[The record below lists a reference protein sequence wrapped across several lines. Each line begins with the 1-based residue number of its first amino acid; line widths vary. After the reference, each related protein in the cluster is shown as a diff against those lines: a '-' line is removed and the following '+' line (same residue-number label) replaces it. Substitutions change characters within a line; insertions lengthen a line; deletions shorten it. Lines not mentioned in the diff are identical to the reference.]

1 MIRLHSLGTRITS
14 RSVRRSCT
22 ARCEGLALLGAKVLH
37 RSVRRSCTARCE
49 GLALLGAKV
58 LHHSGQ
64 GSRPARI
71 RHTRSAEQ
79 RPFARACKD
88 LLLEREGHLI
98 PSERVILFR
107 ASEPASFERVNGGLR
122 GIKSRRCRRFVENRN
137 LYRTKIS
144 KMLKYTQK

>member
-1 MIRLHSLGTRITS
+1 MFYLQSNNQEEILILMIRLHSLGTRITS

-37 RSVRRSCTARCE
+37 RS
-49 GLALLGAKV
+49 
-58 LHHSGQ
+58 GQ

-88 LLLEREGHLI
+88 LLLERAKTLCS
-98 PSERVILFR
+98 SERDILFR
-107 ASEPASFERVNGGLR
+107 AREPASSERGNGGLR
-122 GIKSRRCRRFVENRN
+122 GDEPTITQLRPPKSQ
-137 LYRTKIS
+137 
-144 KMLKYTQK
+144 KY